1 MEKRMS
7 KKSRGLFDYEYQL
20 ELINKHQPPLAKL
33 GAVIDWE
40 MFRSPVEDAFAIEPK
55 APGGRPP
62 FDRLMMFKIL
72 ILQRY
77 YNLSDEQTEFQIKDR
92 LSFMQFLGLQIGDTV
107 PDEKT
112 VWLFKE
118 KLKEKKLSKKLFE
131 LFTQTLISKGI
142 VAKEGSIVDAS
153 FVNVPRQRNSREEND
168 TIKQGNI
175 PEGFES
181 NPTKLS
187 QKDCDARW
195 MTKNKE
201 RHYGYKNHLNADAQT
216 KLITKFTTSTASVH
230 DSQAIEDIVDQKDK
244 RLFADSAYSGKT
256 IAGYLNFKNVKNFIH
271 EKAYR
276 NRPLTLEQET
286 RNTLKSK
293 IRSRVEHI
301 FGFMTNSMNNGLNLK
316 AIGKQRIDSLIG
328 LLNLTYNLFRYE
340 QLVRLQKVKMM

>member
-1 MEKRMS
+1 MS
-7 KKSRGLFDYEYQL
+7 KNSRGLFDYEYQL

-33 GAVIDWE
+33 NAVINWE
-40 MFRSPVEDAFAIEPK
+40 IFRQPIEEAFAIEPK

-77 YNLSDEQTEFQIKDR
+77 YNLSDEQTEFQIKGR
-92 LSFMQFLGLQIGDTV
+92 LSFMQFLGLQIGDSV

-118 KLKEKKLSKKLFE
+118 KLKEKNLSKQLFE
-131 LFTQTLISKGI
+131 LFTQTLISNGI

-153 FVNVPRQRNSREEND
+153 FVNVPRQRNSREENE

-175 PEGFES
+175 PESFEE
-181 NPTKLS
+181 NPSMKS

-201 RHYGYKNHLNADAQT
+201 RHYGCKNHVNADAQT
-216 KLITKFTTSTASVH
+216 KLITKFTTSVASVH
-230 DSQAIEDIVDQKDK
+230 DSQAIEEIVDQTDK
-244 RLFADSAYSGKT
+244 RLFADSAYTGKT

-271 EKAYR
+271 EKGYR
-276 NRPLTLEQET
+276 NTPLTVEQET
-286 RNTLKSK
+286 HNTLKSK

-301 FGFMTNSMNNGLNLK
+301 FGFMTNSMNNGLSLR
-316 AIGKQRIDSLIG
+316 AIGKHRIDSLIG

-340 QLVRLQKVKMM
+340 QLVRLQRVKRM

>member
-1 MEKRMS
+1 MS

-33 GAVIDWE
+33 NSVIDWE
-40 MFRSPVEDAFAIEPK
+40 MFRTLIEEAFAIEPK

-92 LSFMQFLGLQIGDTV
+92 LSFMQFLGLQIGDNI

-112 VWLFKE
+112 IWHFKE

-131 LFTQTLISKGI
+131 LFAHALISNGV

-153 FVNVPRQRNSREEND
+153 FVNVPRQRNTREENE
-168 TIKQGNI
+168 TIKQDNI
-175 PEGFES
+175 PESFEN
-181 NPTKLS
+181 NPAKFS
-187 QKDCDARW
+187 QKDIDARW

-201 RHYGYKNHLNADAQT
+201 RHFGYKNHINADAAT
-216 KLITKFTTSTASVH
+216 KLITKFVTSSASVH
-230 DSQAIEDIVDQKDK
+230 DSQKLEEIVNQQDN
-244 RLFADSAYSGKT
+244 RLFADSAYRSNK
-256 IAGYLNFKNVKNFIH
+256 IESYLWLKKCKSFIH

-276 NRPLTLEQET
+276 SKPLTYEQE
-286 RNTLKSK
+286 RSNSIKSK
-293 IRSRVEHI
+293 IRVKVEHV
-301 FGFMTNSMNNGLNLK
+301 FGYMTNSMNKGLDLK
-316 AIGKQRIDSLIG
+316 AIGKDRIDSLVG